1 MSAGNLGAGREEP
14 HPRVAAA
21 ARGELPPWAVAGP
34 GRRAHMDRVHRLVG
48 GWAEADPTLGARATV
63 LRASAWLHDAVR
75 DADPAELRP
84 AVPPELRELPDP
96 LLHGPAAAA
105 RLRDD
110 GVRDRELLRAVT
122 YHTTG
127 HPELGPAGRAL
138 YLADFLEPGRDFLP
152 GWRGELRS
160 RMPGEKEDVLV
171 EVVRAR
177 IAHLLERGKAVRGE
191 TMAFWNALVE
201 G

>member
-1 MSAGNLGAGREEP
+1 MSPGSLDGGEAL

-34 GRRAHMDRVHRLVG
+34 ARRAHMDRVHRLVG
-48 GWAEADPTLGARATV
+48 EWAEADPVLGERATI
-63 LRASAWLHDAVR
+63 LRASAWLHDALR
-75 DADPAELRP
+75 DADQGELRSVVAP
-84 AVPPELRELPDP
+84 GLRELPDP

-127 HPELGPAGRAL
+127 HPGLGPGGRAL
-138 YLADFLEPGRDFLP
+138 YLADFLESGRDFLP

-160 RMPGEKEDVLV
+160 RMPGEREEVLV

-177 IAHLLERGKAVRGE
+177 IAHLLERGKTVRGE
-191 TMAFWNALVE
+191 TLAFWNALVE